1 MTGTEVLMKVN
12 FWGTRGSLPAAAN
25 TLGLRQKVLGVLKSL
40 KGKRFASEHDI
51 RGFVEKELPF
61 SLTGHC
67 GTNTPCVEITGGR
80 EHVICD
86 AGTGIRDLS
95 RRLSM
100 APGPGPGGRVF
111 HIFLSHLHW
120 DHIQGFPFFTPL
132 YVAGNRIVV
141 HGGHSGM
148 EAALDYQR
156 QHANVPLPVKADISF
171 DRLEPGRRQEIAGF
185 QVEAILQ
192 NHPGDSYGY
201 RFEAEGKG
209 VVYSTDSEHLEEGS
223 ADERRFMEFFRDADL
238 VVIDAQYPLLDAFSV
253 KENWGH
259 SNNIVAVELGAKA
272 GVRRLALFHNEP
284 TVDDVALETFL
295 NDTRRYLT
303 IYDPESTMTVYLA
316 YDGMEIE
323 I

>member
-1 MTGTEVLMKVN
+1 MKVH

-25 TLGLRQKVLGVLKSL
+25 TLDLRQKISGVLKGL
-40 KGKRFASEHDI
+40 KGRHFAGDDDI
-51 RGFVEKELPF
+51 RTFVEKELPF
-61 SLTGHC
+61 SLAGHH

-80 EHVICD
+80 ERVICD
-86 AGTGIRDLS
+86 AGTGIRDLA
-95 RRLSM
+95 RKPFV
-100 APGPGPGGRVF
+100 APGGGPGDRVF

-120 DHIQGFPFFTPL
+120 DHIQGFPFFMPA
-132 YVAGNRIVV
+132 YAEGNRIVV
-141 HGGHSGM
+141 YGGHPDM

-156 QHANVPLPVKADISF
+156 KYSNMPLPVKADIIF
-171 DRLEPGRRQEIAGF
+171 TRLDPGRHYEIAGF
-185 QVEAILQ
+185 QVEVIDQ

-201 RFEAEGKG
+201 RFETEGRS

-223 ADERRFMEFFRDADL
+223 ADERRFIEFFQDADL
-238 VVIDAQYPLLDAFSV
+238 VIIDAQYPLLDAFSV

-272 GVRRLALFHNEP
+272 GVRHLVLFHNEP
-284 TVDDVALETFL
+284 TVDDYGLETFL
-295 NDTRRYLT
+295 NDTRRYLR
-303 IYDPESTMTVYLA
+303 IYDPGNLMQIDLA

>member
-1 MTGTEVLMKVN
+1 MKAY

-25 TLGLRQKVLGVLKSL
+25 TLDLRGKMFEALKGL
-40 KGKRFASEHDI
+40 KGKDLAGDDDI
-51 RGFVEKELPF
+51 RAFVEKELPF
-61 SLTGHC
+61 HLAGHY
-67 GTNTPCVEITGGR
+67 GTNTPCVEIEGGK

-95 RRLSM
+95 RNLAM
-100 APGPGPGGRVF
+100 APGGGPGGSVF

-120 DHIQGFPFFTPL
+120 DHIQGFPFFMPA
-132 YVAGNRIVV
+132 YAEGNRIVV
-141 HGGHSGM
+141 YGGHPGM
-148 EAALDYQR
+148 KAALDHQR
-156 QHANVPLPVKADISF
+156 KYSNMPLPVKADMIF
-171 DRLEPGRRQEIAGF
+171 TRLEPGRQYEIAGF
-185 QVEAILQ
+185 QVLVISQ

-201 RFEAEGKG
+201 RFEMHGRS

-223 ADERRFMEFFRDADL
+223 ADERRFIEFFRDADL

-272 GVRRLALFHNEP
+272 GVRRLVLFHNEP
-284 TVDDVALETFL
+284 TVDDRGLATFL
-295 NDTRRYLT
+295 NDTRRYLK
-303 IYDPESTMTVYLA
+303 IYDPENLMQIDLA

-323 I
+323 V